1 MKAEQIVGNIIN
13 DRLKYHQFDNC
24 DITMKELNIIKE
36 TIVTVYVG
44 ISHKRIV
51 YPNQKK
57 NDESKAE

>member
-1 MKAEQIVGNIIN
+1 
-13 DRLKYHQFDNC
+13 
-24 DITMKELNIIKE
+24 MKELNIIKE